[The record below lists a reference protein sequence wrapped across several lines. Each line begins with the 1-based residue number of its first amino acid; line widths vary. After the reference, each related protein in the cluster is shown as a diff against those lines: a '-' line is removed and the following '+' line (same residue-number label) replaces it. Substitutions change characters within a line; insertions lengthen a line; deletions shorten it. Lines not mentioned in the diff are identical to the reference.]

1 MPVSL
6 NWLQVSRPPPPILS
20 VPPPIVIRPPPP
32 MMPPQVK
39 FIIKTFLTTFK
50 GFLTR
55 VFDVYDKHLIN

>member
-6 NWLQVSRPPPPILS
+6 KWLQVSRPPPPILS

-39 FIIKTFLTTFK
+39 FFIKSFLTTLK
-50 GFLTR
+50 GFLTC
-55 VFDVYDKHLIN
+55 VFDAYDKH